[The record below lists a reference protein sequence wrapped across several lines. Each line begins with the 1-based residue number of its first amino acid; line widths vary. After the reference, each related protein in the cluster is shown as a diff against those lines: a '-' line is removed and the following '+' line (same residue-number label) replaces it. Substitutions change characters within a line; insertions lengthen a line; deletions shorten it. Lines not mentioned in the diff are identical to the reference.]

1 VDSFT
6 ININKNNKFLHKK
19 IRFEKIKMTNN
30 CLHEGKRICYPKF
43 KNLSHL
49 PTEKTSEGSICW
61 EAIIGM
67 FDTNVKAPD
76 SQYN

>member
-1 VDSFT
+1 
-6 ININKNNKFLHKK
+6 
-19 IRFEKIKMTNN
+19 MTNN